1 MSVNYKACKDKKFV
15 NPYSFIELINNELND
30 NARIEHGN
38 EQKLYGYI
46 ECKIKIKTPL
56 AILGNCSK
64 GTDGHKV
71 YDFFRVNGKPTIPGS
86 SVRAMIRMSYETLTD
101 SCLVTLKDNY
111 AITERVSPKEAFK
124 PGVLVR
130 DGDNNWEL
138 YEAKRIRF
146 KLAEPG
152 KKGIEIKGYKFQSGD
167 YIGIKQEKKII
178 YEGDLCNKE
187 QKKYVLVIGENI
199 ERKKY
204 ESIFK
209 IVKRLDYRSEDIE
222 RAIIELDYI
231 VEMYQNKSINKK
243 YEEDK
248 GWYKTYWKEKEKG
261 VIPVW
266 YKVINNK
273 LYVSKAAIGRKVFKK
288 TVNELI
294 DEQYRPCLCN
304 ERESLCPACSLFGT
318 ARGKGNG
325 SKIRVTD
332 AISEKDVPKDKI
344 ILRELSSPHIGYY
357 LFYGK
362 NGKTYDENNAT
373 IAGRKYYW
381 HIPKVRC
388 DASIYS
394 TDVKN
399 ERNCSCEL
407 APTNSEFSFK
417 VYFDGIT
424 EKQLK
429 QLIWTIN
436 IGENRIDGNYCH
448 RIGHG
453 KPLGLGSV
461 KAIVNQIFCREY
473 QNGEYKIKKINEI
486 LEKVTP
492 EGKDLEFDEYSREC
506 FIKVADFCFMEDVD
520 VKYPEVIVNEGD
532 MNSNYSENDVA
543 PHKWFANNT
552 EVLKTICA
560 KADATEY
567 QLNAV
572 KLICEGDSKKE
583 KGTVN
588 YKSDVI
594 ETKVNN
600 VDSYGNVYLCEGN
613 GVKKNSCI
621 LSKDTN
627 GRTLK
632 KADKIKVK
640 YKNESKRNDKIFYN
654 YEMVD

>member
-15 NPYSFIELINNELND
+15 NPYSFIELINNELSD

-46 ECKIKIKTPL
+46 ECKIKTKTPL

-71 YDFFRVNGKPTIPGS
+71 YDFFRVNCKPTIPGS
-86 SVRAMIRMSYETLTD
+86 SVRAMIRMAYETLTD

-111 AITERVSPKEAFK
+111 AITERVSPKDAFI

-138 YEAKRIRF
+138 YKAERIRF
-146 KLAEPG
+146 KLAESG
-152 KKGIEIKGYKFQSGD
+152 KKGVEINGYKFQSGD
-167 YIGIKQEKKII
+167 YIGIKEEKKII
-178 YEGDLCNKE
+178 YEGDLCNGEK
-187 QKKYVLVIGENI
+187 KKYVLVIGEGI
-199 ERKKY
+199 EKKY

-209 IVKRLDYRSEDIE
+209 IGERLDYRSEDIE

-294 DEQYRPCLCN
+294 YEQYRPCPFN

-318 ARGKGNG
+318 ARGKGKG

-332 AISEKDVPKDKI
+332 AAFTNEEFKSKVVT
-344 ILRELSSPHIGYY
+344 LRELGSPHVGYY

-362 NGKTYDENNAT
+362 NGKTYDDNKAA

-381 HIPKVRC
+381 HIPKAID

-407 APTNSEFSFK
+407 APEGSEFSFK
-417 VYFDGIT
+417 VYFDGIAK
-424 EKQLK
+424 KQLN
-429 QLIWTIN
+429 QLMWAIN
-436 IGENRIDGNYCH
+436 MGENDPEGNMCH
-448 RIGHG
+448 RLGHG
-453 KPLGLGSV
+453 KPLGLGSIKV
-461 KAIVNQIFCREY
+461 VIDKVTYREY
-473 QNGEYKIKKINEI
+473 TKGQYNLK
-486 LEKVTP
+486 
-492 EGKDLEFDEYSREC
+492 EGTQETEDLGFNNYALNDLKLVSDFTFMKD
-506 FIKVADFCFMEDVD
+506 ME
-520 VKYPEVIVNEGD
+520 VKYPEVIASKTND
-532 MNSNYSENDVA
+532 SESININDVA
-543 PHKWFANNT
+543 AHKWFLNNKKKLEPIKNGKKAKEYQFSAIELKEKLKEDNSNKKGSKGNWIKIEVGMQYELKVDLNT
-552 EVLKTICA
+552 SNERFIKLKNSDGLMASVPRWVLEKNLNKIEDDDLVVLKCI
-560 KADATEY
+560 
-567 QLNAV
+567 
-572 KLICEGDSKKE
+572 GE
-583 KGTVN
+583 K
-588 YKSDVI
+588 
-594 ETKVNN
+594 
-600 VDSYGNVYLCEGN
+600 N
-613 GVKKNSCI
+613 GYPKWEV
-621 LSKDTN
+621 
-627 GRTLK
+627 
-632 KADKIKVK
+632 VK
-640 YKNESKRNDKIFYN
+640 Y
-654 YEMVD
+654 

>member
-15 NPYSFIELINNELND
+15 NPYSFIELINNELRD

-46 ECKIKIKTPL
+46 ECKIKTKTPL

-86 SVRAMIRMSYETLTD
+86 SVRAMIRMAYETLTD

-111 AITERVSPKEAFK
+111 AITERVSPKDAFK

-130 DGDNNWEL
+130 DGDNWAL
-138 YEAKRIRF
+138 YEAERIR
-146 KLAEPG
+146 LNMEENATSTL
-152 KKGIEIKGYKFQSGD
+152 QTGD
-167 YIGIKQEKKII
+167 YVKLMEGEKGFCISN
-178 YEGDLCNKE
+178 LCKDEDKNETTKH
-187 QKKYVLVIGENI
+187 VFVIGEN
-199 ERKKY
+199 KKNKK
-204 ESIFK
+204 SVFK
-209 IVKRLDYRSEDIE
+209 FDKNNKVKLDNHNDEVK

-248 GWYKTYWKEKEKG
+248 GWYKTYWKEKENG

-266 YKVINNK
+266 YKVIGNK
-273 LYVSKAAIGRKVFKK
+273 LYLSKAAIGRKVFKK

-332 AISEKDVPKDKI
+332 AISEKDIPKDKI

-362 NGKTYDENNAT
+362 NGKTYDDNKAT

-381 HIPKVRC
+381 HIPKVI
-388 DASIYS
+388 DEDGASIYS

-407 APTNSEFSFK
+407 VPINSEFSFK

-424 EKQLK
+424 KKQLN
-429 QLIWTIN
+429 QLMWAIN
-436 IGENRIDGNYCH
+436 MGENDPKGNICH
-448 RIGHG
+448 RLGYG

-461 KAIVNQIFCREY
+461 KVVIDKVTYREY
-473 QNGEYKIKKINEI
+473 TNGQYKLKDGTQ
-486 LEKVTP
+486 VT
-492 EGKDLEFDEYSREC
+492 EDLGFNNCALNDLKLVSDFTFMKD
-506 FIKVADFCFMEDVD
+506 ME
-520 VKYPEVIVNEGD
+520 VKYPEVIASRTND
-532 MNSNYSENDVA
+532 SDSIKINDVA
-543 PHKWFANNT
+543 AHKWFLNNKKKLEPIKYGKEAKDYQFSAIELDEKLKEDNSNKKGSKGNRIKI
-552 EVLKTICA
+552 EVGMRDEFKVDLNTSNERFIKLKNSDGLMASVPYRI
-560 KADATEY
+560 
-567 QLNAV
+567 L
-572 KLICEGDSKKE
+572 KKE
-583 KGTVN
+583 LSEINDGDKFVLEC
-588 YKSDVI
+588 I
-594 ETKVNN
+594 EN
-600 VDSYGNVYLCEGN
+600 
-613 GVKKNSCI
+613 
-621 LSKDTN
+621 TN
-627 GRTLK
+627 AHPK
-632 KADKIKVK
+632 WKKIK
-640 YKNESKRNDKIFYN
+640 
-654 YEMVD
+654 